1 MWTGGLLEISQMYCP
16 ASSGVASVIRSV
28 EEVEEVSTENLLLSN
43 IMRVPVA
50 M

>member
-1 MWTGGLLEISQMYCP
+1 MWTGGLLEISQMYWP
-16 ASSGVASVIRSV
+16 ASSGAVSVISRV
-28 EEVEEVSTENLLLSN
+28 EEVVELSTENLLLSN